1 MTAPHP
7 TSVAVSLQRKPL
19 DEEIDVFGLTHPGN
33 VRKDNQDH
41 FLICSLHKQI
51 RLHGTSLPDPE
62 HLVEGERLAFV
73 AMVADGVGSRA
84 AGREA
89 SRRALEAVT
98 RFVTQTMRCYYNG
111 DPTQE
116 GEFLRALRAAALASH
131 ETLLAQGQEHPE
143 WAGMATTL
151 TLALGVWPRV
161 YVLQVGDSRFYQL
174 RDGELRQVTRDQT
187 MAQELVDLG
196 ALRPEEAGTSP
207 MSRVLSSAIGGTQT
221 APAVTKIDVQWG
233 DVALLCSDGLTRHVS
248 DDEIRARLLALESS
262 EQACRALLADALARG
277 GTDNITIVVGR
288 PRPLAVP

>member
-1 MTAPHP
+1 MTAPNP
-7 TSVAVSLQRKPL
+7 TSVALATERKPL
-19 DEEIDVFGLTHPGN
+19 DDEIDVFGLTHPGN
-33 VRKDNQDH
+33 VRKDNQDQ

-51 RLHGTSLPDPE
+51 RLHGTSLPDPRQ
-62 HLVEGERLAFV
+62 LVEDERLAFV
-73 AMVADGVGSRA
+73 AMVADGVGARA

-89 SRRALEAVT
+89 SRSALEAVT
-98 RFVTQTMRCYYNG
+98 RYVTQTMRCYYNG
-111 DPTQE
+111 DPTRE
-116 GEFLRALRAAALASH
+116 DEFLRALRAAALASH
-131 ETLLAQGQEHPE
+131 EAVLAQAQEHPE

-151 TLALGVWPRV
+151 TLVLGVWPRV

-174 RDGELRQVTRDQT
+174 RHGALRQVTRDQT

-196 ALRPEEAGTSP
+196 ALRPDEASTSP
-207 MSRVLSSAIGGTQT
+207 MSHVLSSAIGGKQT
-221 APAVTKIDVQWG
+221 APAVTQIDVQWG

-288 PRPLAVP
+288 PRPLPGT